1 MPLDILALAA
11 HRDDVE
17 QTCGGTLLK
26 MAERGYRTGILDL
39 TQGEMGTRG
48 TIDDRAHE
56 AAEAARIL
64 KVSWRHA
71 LDIPDGRVE
80 NTWENRLKVARVLRE
95 QRPRVLILPYWE
107 GRHPDHY
114 TASILGYEAAFLS
127 GLPRSAI
134 SSQLSAPSE
143 PSATAAPHRPFKI
156 IYASLY
162 RDVRPTFVVD
172 ITAQF
177 ETRFAA
183 LMAYK
188 SQFTDQEAGSGIFP
202 AQKEIRARV
211 ESMARYLRHAR
222 RRHLCRAVRAEGSRA
237 GGGCDG
243 DSGEVDLRRTAVQ
256 QVAPRKAREVAHL
269 VISITVKETNP
280 RYTSPLKWPTME
292 SLCEDF
298 GSLDLTL
305 IFISASFVLGQEAKK
320 PITNADVVKLTQA
333 SLPESTIILAIE
345 QGQANFDTSPAALI
359 ELKKQGVS
367 QAVMEV
373 MLRTSSEPDAAKP
386 ATDTPVPNSASLQ
399 GASKSGAETDI
410 LADGTYYKSPGGW

>member
-17 QTCGGTLLK
+17 QTCAGTLLK

-48 TIDDRAHE
+48 TAEDRARE

-80 NTWENRLKVARVLRE
+80 NTWENRLKVVRVLRE

-114 TASILGYEAAFLS
+114 TASILGYEAAFIS
-127 GLPRSAI
+127 GLAKLPLEGSA
-134 SSQLSAPSE
+134 
-143 PSATAAPHRPFKI
+143 HRPFKI

-172 ITAQF
+172 ITDQF
-177 ETRFAA
+177 ETRFAS

-211 ESMARYLRHAR
+211 ESMARFYGMMGG
-222 RRHLCRAVRAEGSRA
+222 VTYAEPFVQKDVGL
-237 GGGCDG
+237 
-243 DSGEVDLRRTAVQ
+243 VDDVM
-256 QVAPRKAREVAHL
+256 
-269 VISITVKETNP
+269 SIPVK
-280 RYTSPLKWPTME
+280 S
-292 SLCEDF
+292 
-298 GSLDLTL
+298 
-305 IFISASFVLGQEAKK
+305 I
-320 PITNADVVKLTQA
+320 
-333 SLPESTIILAIE
+333 
-345 QGQANFDTSPAALI
+345 
-359 ELKKQGVS
+359 
-367 QAVMEV
+367 
-373 MLRTSSEPDAAKP
+373 
-386 ATDTPVPNSASLQ
+386 
-399 GASKSGAETDI
+399 
-410 LADGTYYKSPGGW
+410 

>member
-48 TIDDRAHE
+48 TAEDRERE

-80 NTWENRLKVARVLRE
+80 NTWENRLKIARVIRE
-95 QRPRVLILPYWE
+95 QRPRVLILPFWE

-114 TASILGYEAAFLS
+114 TASVLGYEASFLAGLAKLNVDQVPVGEAFADDDMADKDLKRRGLS
-127 GLPRSAI
+127 RAAGDSEKSGAL
-134 SSQLSAPSE
+134 APE
-143 PSATAAPHRPFKI
+143 GPIPHRPFKI

-172 ITAQF
+172 ITGQF

-211 ESMARYLRHAR
+211 ESMARFYGMMGG
-222 RRHLCRAVRAEGSRA
+222 VTYAEPFVQK
-237 GGGCDG
+237 
-243 DSGEVDLRRTAVQ
+243 EVG
-256 QVAPRKAREVAHL
+256 L
-269 VISITVKETNP
+269 VDDVMAIPVKSI
-280 RYTSPLKWPTME
+280 
-292 SLCEDF
+292 
-298 GSLDLTL
+298 
-305 IFISASFVLGQEAKK
+305 
-320 PITNADVVKLTQA
+320 
-333 SLPESTIILAIE
+333 
-345 QGQANFDTSPAALI
+345 
-359 ELKKQGVS
+359 
-367 QAVMEV
+367 
-373 MLRTSSEPDAAKP
+373 
-386 ATDTPVPNSASLQ
+386 
-399 GASKSGAETDI
+399 
-410 LADGTYYKSPGGW
+410 

>member
-48 TIDDRAHE
+48 SAEDRARE

-80 NTWENRLKVARVLRE
+80 NTWENRLKVVRLLRE
-95 QRPRVLILPYWE
+95 QRPRVLILPYCE

-114 TASILGYEAAFLS
+114 TASILGYEAAFIS
-127 GLPRSAI
+127 GLAKLPLEGSA
-134 SSQLSAPSE
+134 
-143 PSATAAPHRPFKI
+143 HRPFKI

-172 ITAQF
+172 ITDQF
-177 ETRFAA
+177 ETRMAS

-188 SQFTDQEAGSGIFP
+188 SQFTDQQAGSGIFP

-211 ESMARYLRHAR
+211 ESMARYYGMLGG
-222 RRHLCRAVRAEGSRA
+222 VTYAEPFVQK
-237 GGGCDG
+237 
-243 DSGEVDLRRTAVQ
+243 EVG
-256 QVAPRKAREVAHL
+256 L
-269 VISITVKETNP
+269 VEDVMAIPVKSI
-280 RYTSPLKWPTME
+280 
-292 SLCEDF
+292 
-298 GSLDLTL
+298 
-305 IFISASFVLGQEAKK
+305 
-320 PITNADVVKLTQA
+320 
-333 SLPESTIILAIE
+333 
-345 QGQANFDTSPAALI
+345 
-359 ELKKQGVS
+359 
-367 QAVMEV
+367 
-373 MLRTSSEPDAAKP
+373 
-386 ATDTPVPNSASLQ
+386 
-399 GASKSGAETDI
+399 
-410 LADGTYYKSPGGW
+410 